1 MGCGQMGTFTQQRE
15 RKLMQPFKNNSPI
28 FSKIESAHSLKKT
41 ALICIT
47 DKGLVL
53 KIYKQL
59 CSSVHTDI

>member
-1 MGCGQMGTFTQQRE
+1 
-15 RKLMQPFKNNSPI
+15 MQPFKNNPPI
-28 FSKIESAHSLKKT
+28 FGKIESAHSLKKI

-53 KIYKQL
+53 KIYEEL